1 MEDTELIDDFD
12 QFDQISDDKL
22 WDILDNVTSEKLDK
36 KDLNNNIIGKYNN
49 ICSECK
55 SSKLVFTSGRGSYVC
70 ENCGTKG
77 QDFLDDGPEWNNY
90 EDGKSDGGRCG
101 APINAFFPKSSLGTV
116 INTPGYSKVKMLRN
130 WGQVPYRERS
140 LAEILNDID
149 AKCKKY
155 KITKAIIDNA
165 KILYKNVRE
174 TKHTEGISKGKNVI
188 IRGLN
193 REQVIASC
201 FYFGAI
207 LQKSPRSTKEVADIF
222 NMNTKRVSKGN
233 RKFLDIMKDN
243 FIVFDIKPSH
253 GTDFVERFGNKLKL
267 TKETIELAKTIAN
280 NSTKLD
286 IASDHQATS
295 LAAASILFASDILNQ
310 NVNKKSV
317 SEIFGISDVTIIK
330 TYKKISPFEQF
341 VISDEKTAKLCH
353 KINLKFMTEN
363 IENDENDEND
373 DEDENDNETDISNI
387 MARDNLGFQ
396 NSGKGLN
403 INISDTNE
411 DTNSII
417 SDNNTNLDD
426 TTVSSETNSDTD
438 SNNNTDSI
446 INSSNLQAQ
455 IFNAE
460 SETELLIKKLY
471 ALDDLQKLEQ
481 TLNQPLDKI
490 DEELNLDESDIV
502 KKDNVTTK
510 KLKAIKQQEEREK
523 KRLEK
528 EKMKQNKA
536 KEKQDLREIKKN
548 EKKIKK
554 QTQISSK
561 YYEIDPSDIIEHDI
575 LIKRKRGRPKKAD
588 KIAINAMLSV

>member
-1 MEDTELIDDFD
+1 MEDTELADDFD

-22 WDILDNVTSEKLDK
+22 WDILDNVTSDNSNK
-36 KDLNNNIIGKYNN
+36 KDLNSIIGKYNN

-55 SSKLVFTSGRGSYVC
+55 SANLVFTSGRGSYVC

-90 EDGKSDGGRCG
+90 EDGKSDSGRCG
-101 APINAFFPKSSLGTV
+101 APINAFFPKSSLGTI
-116 INTPGYSKVKMLRN
+116 INAPGYSKVKMLRN

-165 KILYKNVRE
+165 KILYKNVKE
-174 TKHTEGISKGKNVI
+174 TKHTEGASKGKNVI

-193 REQVIASC
+193 CEQVIASC
-201 FYFGAI
+201 FYFGAN

-222 NMNTKRVSKGN
+222 NMDTKRVSKGN
-233 RKFLDIMKDN
+233 RKFLEIMKDN

-253 GTDFVERFGNKLKL
+253 GTDFVERFGIKLKL
-267 TKETIELAKTIAN
+267 TKETIELANIIAN
-280 NSTKLD
+280 NTTKLD

-295 LAAASILFASDILNQ
+295 IAAASLLFASDILSQ
-310 NVNKKSV
+310 NNINKQKNIQQTDVKSV
-317 SEIFGISDVTIIK
+317 SKTFGISPVTIMK

-341 VISDEKTAKLCH
+341 VISDEKTNKLCH
-353 KINLKFMTEN
+353 KINLKLMTDN
-363 IENDENDEND
+363 INKD
-373 DEDENDNETDISNI
+373 DCEDGETDISNI
-387 MARDNLGFQ
+387 VV
-396 NSGKGLN
+396 
-403 INISDTNE
+403 NE
-411 DTNSII
+411 KEI
-417 SDNNTNLDD
+417 
-426 TTVSSETNSDTD
+426 D
-438 SNNNTDSI
+438 SNNDSDNDSDNETETNTQINTESNT
-446 INSSNLQAQ
+446 NSSNTQ

-471 ALDDLQKLEQ
+471 APDNLQKLEQ
-481 TLNQPLDKI
+481 TLKQQLDQTNK
-490 DEELNLDESDIV
+490 ELNLDESDII

-523 KRLEK
+523 KRFEK

-536 KEKQDLREIKKN
+536 KEKQELREIKKN

-554 QTQISSK
+554 QNQVSTK

-588 KIAINAMLSV
+588 KIAINAILNI